1 MPGFAAVPAALALC
15 AGLLAGPAAPEAGR
29 DAGRADCRAGPAGC
43 YGLYTYGYSLGLH
56 PFTGAHAVREQL
68 TDHFW
73 LFPVSGA
80 CPSRIRAGARC
91 ELLGGNPVEVEYIGN
106 DFFQINTL
114 PGHQLGRG
122 MHIRFAF
129 SRTLGFHTLTVRAW
143 QDRPTDCTDEAFCT
157 TANSAFAWVTWRVL
171 AQTLRFSAYA
181 A

>member
-1 MPGFAAVPAALALC
+1 MPGFAAVPVALALC
-15 AGLLAGPAAPEAGR
+15 AGLLTGPAAEPS
-29 DAGRADCRAGPAGC
+29 RADCRTGPAGC
-43 YGLYTYGYSLGLH
+43 HDLYTYGYGLGPH
-56 PFTGAHAVREQL
+56 PFTEAADVREQL

-73 LFPVSGA
+73 LFPVSGG

-129 SRTLGFHTLTVRAW
+129 SRSLGFHSLTVHAW
-143 QDRPTDCTDEAFCT
+143 QDRPTDCTGEMFCS
-157 TANSAFAWVTWRVL
+157 AVNSAFAWGTWLVL
-171 AQTLRFSAYA
+171 ATTLRFSACVA
-181 A
+181 